1 MNLGNGIAVFGTE
14 VAFHAF
20 SLQDNLRP
28 FSSQTCWFFRDSFL
42 RGAGVESIFST
53 SPTRGA
59 MWTFL
64 VLALV
69 SSAASETAR
78 CQKNGAPVFLQFG
91 TRFSQGSMTFS
102 SQGEDPDDF
111 PEEHPDVPYCY
122 GSFGAVAAQE
132 GESLGSGMKDVSL
145 ADCKR
150 ACNSQEMSEVLPSG
164 NLT

>member
-1 MNLGNGIAVFGTE
+1 M
-14 VAFHAF
+14 
-20 SLQDNLRP
+20 
-28 FSSQTCWFFRDSFL
+28 
-42 RGAGVESIFST
+42 ESIFST

-91 TRFSQGSMTFS
+91 TRFSQGSMEFR
-102 SQGEDPDDF
+102 QNPVDPDDF
-111 PEEHPDVPYCY
+111 PEEHPDVPVACY
-122 GSFGAVAAQE
+122 GSLGAVAAQE
-132 GESLGSGMKDVSL
+132 GESVGSGMKDATL

-150 ACNSQEMSEVLPSG
+150 ACNSQEMSEVQNSLRSWG
-164 NLT
+164 KAMSFLHGDGST